1 MIELQQDTV
10 KDIEKVTEEIVYDLE
25 KGNKHVTVAI
35 KQSKVTRKVVMY
47 TYRCVIN
54 ISLIFYTEKMVLF
67 FYISG
72 DINCYC

>member
-1 MIELQQDTV
+1 MIELQQDTL

-47 TYRCVIN
+47 TYRCVIK
-54 ISLIFYTEKMVLF
+54 Y
-67 FYISG
+67 
-72 DINCYC
+72 